1 MFGELARGPLG
12 PSGHA
17 TTALIPLA
25 RDDRNASGLDR
36 FPVIVVHVGTV
47 EAFDHLGGAGA
58 GFDGLEDAEG
68 NENAAAFVIQAV
80 HVDDEGDVREGLGEV
95 EGVDADLPVLTEL
108 TPVLQSA
115 LGFSHLSP

>member
-1 MFGELARGPLG
+1 M
-12 PSGHA
+12 
-17 TTALIPLA
+17 
-25 RDDRNASGLDR
+25 D
-36 FPVIVVHVGTV
+36 VGSI

-68 NENAAAFVIQAV
+68 NEGATDCIVRAAR
-80 HVDDEGDVREGLGEV
+80 VDDKGDVREGLGEV
-95 EGVDADLPVLTEL
+95 EGVDADLPVLAEL